1 MINISVVDQE
11 VETKGAGEEEQS
23 RGEGCP
29 EYEGTD
35 GRTDH
40 CKSVGGARRFRCP
53 VRC

>member
-11 VETKGAGEEEQS
+11 VEAKRDGGEEQS
-23 RGEGCP
+23 RGDVRR
-29 EYEGTD
+29 YEGTD

>member
-1 MINISVVDQE
+1 M
-11 VETKGAGEEEQS
+11 
-23 RGEGCP
+23 GEGEDGGKYVGRGRP

-40 CKSVGGARRFRCP
+40 CKSIGGTRRFRCP